1 MKIKQF
7 IRGRAGKSTLTVLT
21 AVAVALLIGLNL
33 LITYFGVPGLL
44 YVDMT
49 PETLYTVSPEM
60 KEHTSFIDDL
70 DGEVTI
76 TFCTDRD
83 FLTMNRST
91 RLPYFMAL
99 GLDAIYDNLKV
110 NTVNVAYNP
119 TAVSK
124 YKANSMSKIES
135 GDIIVSYGD
144 RYRVVSTASFWVNDT
159 DGNLYSYNGEYKMAS
174 IIMSV
179 TKVNRPAAY
188 FITNHGETYYD
199 ANNPSRV
206 ENAEAQAIY
215 DLLTERGL
223 EVRTLDISDPTVKGI
238 PDDCVLLVINN
249 PREDFTYD
257 ADKLGSMEYVSETE
271 MLDRYLVE
279 NQGAIMV
286 SKDPAVSTPVFDGFL
301 YEWGFAISDSIVKDT
316 ENYMLSD
323 GAIEYGKIIGIYDTD
338 EESYGMAIYE
348 DYATLPSAPAM
359 VFQNTG
365 YITCSYGPGMS
376 TNEPGSV
383 VTNRNYAPFF
393 YSSDVAKA
401 YGKGTGDEYTEVEYD
416 AYHSGR
422 MDIAGVTTRMEIN
435 NKTSEYKYSYIFC
448 SPSAD
453 AFSNEILGNASYANY
468 DIMSALVE
476 NISRIDEHASLEL
489 GGTSL
494 NSEKLGGK
502 PFVNQT
508 IKDTSTTEYN
518 KLTGRDEIVRQ
529 GLTSGDKTFLTVL
542 VMVAPIAIAAVG
554 IVVRVKRKYK

>member
-7 IRGRAGKSTLTVLT
+7 IRGRMGKGTLAVVT
-21 AVAVALLIGLNL
+21 AVALALVIGLNL
-33 LITYFGVPGLL
+33 LVTYFGVPGLL
-44 YVDMT
+44 FVDMT
-49 PETLYTVSPEM
+49 PEELYTVSPEM
-60 KEHTSFIDDL
+60 KEHTSFIDGL
-70 DGEVTI
+70 EEKVRI
-76 TFCTDRD
+76 TFCTDPD
-83 FLTMNRST
+83 FLTMSRST
-91 RLPYFMAL
+91 RLPYFLAL
-99 GLDAIYDNLKV
+99 GLDAIYDNV
-110 NTVNVAYNP
+110 EVDTVNVAYNP

-124 YKANSMSKIES
+124 YKANSLSKIES
-135 GDIIVSYGD
+135 GDMIVSYGD
-144 RYRVVSTASFWVNDT
+144 RYRVVNTESFWVNDT
-159 DGNLYSYNGEYKMAS
+159 DGNLYSFNGEYKMAS
-174 IIMSV
+174 VIMSV

-188 FITNHGETYYD
+188 FVTNHGETYYD
-199 ANNPSRV
+199 AKDPSRV
-206 ENAEAQAIY
+206 ENAAAQSIY

-223 EVRTLDISDPTVKGI
+223 EVKTLDLSDPEVKGV
-238 PDDCVLLVINN
+238 PEDCVLLVINN
-249 PREDFTYD
+249 PREDFKYD
-257 ADKLGSMEYVSETE
+257 PDKIDSIEYISETE
-271 MLDRYLVE
+271 MLDRYLVK

-286 SKDPAVSTPVFDGFL
+286 SKDPTLNAPVLDGFL
-301 YEWGFAISDSIVKDT
+301 YEWGFDISDSIVKDM
-316 ENYMLSD
+316 ENYMMSD
-323 GAIEYGKIIGIYDTD
+323 TAVEYGKIIGIYDTD

-365 YITCSYGPGMS
+365 YISCSFGPGMS

-401 YGKGTGDEYTEVEYD
+401 YAKGAGGNYSEIEYD

-435 NKTSEYKYSYIFC
+435 NKTSEYKYSYLFC

-494 NSEKLGGK
+494 NSDKLGGK
-502 PFVNQT
+502 PFVNT
-508 IKDTSTTEYN
+508 AISATATTKYN
-518 KLTGRDEIVRQ
+518 SATGRDEIVKW

-542 VMVAPIAIAAVG
+542 VMLVPTAIATVG
-554 IVVRVKRKYK
+554 IIVRVKRKYK